1 MGFIKTYKKKN
12 FQIELITSIMLIFA
26 TISAIIICNSPFSK
40 IYHTIFNDVYIV
52 NDFSLHMF
60 INDFLMSIFFLVAGL
75 EIKRE
80 VLHGNLSTLKK
91 ASFPIIAAIGGVV
104 LPAII
109 YFIFNRNT
117 SYLSGI
123 CIPVSTDIA
132 FAVGVFYIFK
142 NKLDP
147 KLSVFL
153 LSLAV
158 VDDLISIICIGVIYS
173 LNIKLPFLIIAL
185 IIFFLLIMVNK
196 IFNVQSILY
205 YLIAGLCLWYFIHLS
220 GIHSTISGVLLAI
233 SIPSSGHSK
242 ISTLDRLL
250 KILTPIN
257 NLFIV
262 PLFAFANTGIVLVYN
277 IDISSSYPLILG
289 IIIGLCVG
297 KPLGIILFTYIGSLL
312 QITEKPKNTSWVS
325 LFIVSLLAGI
335 GFTMSI
341 FVTEIAFIHDLVL
354 VDIAKLSILVAS
366 IISVMST
373 AVCIYLYSIYLKVF
387 RIQ

>member
-1 MGFIKTYKKKN
+1 
-12 FQIELITSIMLIFA
+12 
-26 TISAIIICNSPFSK
+26 
-40 IYHTIFNDVYIV
+40 
-52 NDFSLHMF
+52 MF

-75 EIKRE
+75 EIKHE

-91 ASFPIIAAIGGVV
+91 ASFPIIAAIGGVA

-109 YFIFNRNT
+109 YFIFNKNT

-123 CIPVSTDIA
+123 CIPISTDIA

-185 IIFFLLIMVNK
+185 IIFFLLIIANK

-205 YLIAGLCLWYFIHLS
+205 YLIAGLCLWYFIYLS
-220 GIHSTISGVLLAI
+220 GIHSTISGILLAI

-242 ISTLDRLL
+242 ISTLDRLQ

-325 LFIVSLLAGI
+325 LFLVSILAGI

-341 FVTEIAFIHDLVL
+341 FVSEIAFIHDLVL

-366 IISVMST
+366 IISVIST
-373 AVCIYLYSIYLKVF
+373 AVCIYLYSVYLKVLK
-387 RIQ
+387 

>member
-1 MGFIKTYKKKN
+1 MGFIKIYKKKN
-12 FQIELITSIMLIFA
+12 FRIELITSIMLIFA

-40 IYHTIFNDVYIV
+40 IYHNIFNDVYIV

-75 EIKRE
+75 EIKHE

-91 ASFPIIAAIGGVV
+91 ASFPIIAAIGGVA

-109 YFIFNRNT
+109 YFIFNKNT

-123 CIPVSTDIA
+123 CIPISTDIA

-173 LNIKLPFLIIAL
+173 LNIKLPFLIIAI
-185 IIFFLLIMVNK
+185 IIFFLLIIANK
-196 IFNVQSILY
+196 IFNIQSILY

-242 ISTLDRLL
+242 ICTLDRLQ

-325 LFIVSLLAGI
+325 LFLVSLLAGI

-366 IISVMST
+366 IISVLST
-373 AVCIYLYSIYLKVF
+373 AVCIYLYSVYLKVLK
-387 RIQ
+387 